1 MFFTTLAR
9 NPSGTTSLDTNSK
22 KQQEKMEKKKKMI
35 YTSIFLIE
43 SFFTAKYLGW
53 SEIQFYTAEL
63 KDVNWQGIHLTEQKN

>member
-1 MFFTTLAR
+1 MFFTTLAG

-53 SEIQFYTAEL
+53 SKIQFYAAEL
-63 KDVNWQGIHLTEQKN
+63 KDVNWQGIHLTEQKK